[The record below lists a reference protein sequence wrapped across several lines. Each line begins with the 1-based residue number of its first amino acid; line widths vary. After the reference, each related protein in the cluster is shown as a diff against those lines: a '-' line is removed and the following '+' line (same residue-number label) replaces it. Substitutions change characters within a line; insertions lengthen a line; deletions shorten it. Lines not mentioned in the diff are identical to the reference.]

1 MYAYICP
8 DCGAYL
14 DPGEVC
20 DCLDKEEAAP
30 ELALQ
35 RRHAKITNIIIPK
48 KRMIVNAISN
58 DILGCRN

>member
-20 DCLDKEEAAP
+20 DCQEKEKAAP

-48 KRMIVNAISN
+48 KRMIVNATSN
-58 DILGCRN
+58 NILEIRN